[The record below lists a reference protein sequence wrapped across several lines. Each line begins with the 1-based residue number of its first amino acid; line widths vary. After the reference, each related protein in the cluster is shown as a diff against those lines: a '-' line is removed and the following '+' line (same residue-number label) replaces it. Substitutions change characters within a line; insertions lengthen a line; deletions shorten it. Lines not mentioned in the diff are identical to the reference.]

1 MITRKLAQQGMKG
14 RKRDT
19 FLLRTVITLSFVFI
33 TLATI
38 FISSIKH
45 TENYQKEQLYATW
58 QTSILGATQGEI
70 DYVKSHFN
78 DDEYAVSELLGT
90 YDGVGTVGTIDD
102 NLIGMG
108 SFKLLEGDFPKSR
121 NDILIESNQL
131 GALGASVDVGD
142 TITVEVKYQVG
153 SISEDEKQTFKAK
166 IKSNNADTLSSL
178 SPDERE
184 SFVGKMFDSTT
195 SCYYKGRGYV
205 TTQFKQNGTPLS
217 QSERL
222 FEYLYYRS
230 LYFDFEFNGESLGW
244 DSNEAIKEITAYDPT
259 LYTYEGMTV
268 KLFTE
273 YYYAYS
279 QDDYDFAGSGVQLQN
294 DIRDKGVVMNQ
305 YVVARLD
312 FNVCGIIE
320 TYTDRW
326 DTGFST
332 LANSFVCESGAD
344 FIKCAVEATTEGFKF
359 GDANTKFSC
368 PSNVFIKS
376 KSLTPVEAY
385 CVCVDASESS
395 EKSVNETYDEFL
407 ANQTYREVM
416 LYGKPCLISDKNYD
430 ESCMVEPQTVYAPI
444 NGYAIFVWD
453 VPEYTDAAGNHH
465 ASEEV
470 NVLVPKDVFDMFV
483 EEFVLEADERT
494 AEINDVLGGSFVS
507 AASQY
512 RILDTLKKFDV
523 FKKYMPY
530 GDFRKDTEN
539 WVEICDGG
547 TKYVLNRKY
556 FNEKGVIETPAT
568 YNYDSSMNPVL
579 LTDKDGNDIMYLVN
593 DSEYHIYAYFLDAR
607 LSPNNNKDGF
617 DLDAKNR
624 EYYASLR
631 QSPYDNTNTH
641 LRINSLAYPEDVVDT
656 QATLTITVVGIIFIT
671 TACAVFQIFLTQIKR
686 RTRKIALLKAVG
698 ATNGQIG
705 GMLVWEGVYLL
716 AVGLPLGAIIGFIMS
731 YAAIFISNDVQA
743 NKSIIFS
750 VDPASLALGLV
761 FGILALFLGM
771 LIPMIIAIRTPLRGS
786 MSGVGVKKT
795 SVKRRAVSESALTTR
810 QTFASVSKRHAQSN
824 RSKNTVSF
832 ALSTFIISIMLIALF
847 LGFGAFDDYKKTV
860 VNDNRPDFLV
870 SAPYGMAPRFVEEKV
885 PEIGG
890 IAGISDVYAY
900 RVIEKVPMMHEAF
913 SPLAE
918 PDKRSDIIYAFRL
931 ISGID
936 HSSFFTS
943 SQDLDNSSENDDEN
957 GGDDNDTV
965 VLSYGKE
972 TQLLEGTDIVISSY
986 DKQNMLQLTA
996 EQLARFIIP
1005 NSSVSQSMAHI
1016 TNYRAYYGYGDD
1028 YFDPSQFIDPSN
1040 PDAGDSDPQPDDVND
1055 NPDAESED
1063 DETFTPLLTT
1073 IYGIDADYPVME
1085 QLKAAFAQSDFD
1097 EKEFA
1102 EGNQV
1107 ILLVPKFLK
1116 GTSDDYTS
1124 VVEGD
1129 FSKVS
1134 HAKRMSA
1141 ILDAAK
1147 AFKLSY
1153 DKRFATYYDTEDV
1166 IKVGDRLE
1174 FEGSSIS
1181 VGDETTSDKT
1191 IKKTATVGAIINYFP
1206 NDSIWPFSDNCMGY
1220 EVIAGNNLVTK
1231 LRPGSSRRLTAEE
1244 VQGYLMMDDLFYGG
1258 INGHTDFYIY
1268 GSDEMTRADTDLPLL
1283 TYAKSL
1289 GLSLTNYRES
1299 NSALYNE
1306 AVNNAM
1312 IIALLGIAAAMIAL
1326 VILSNTVSSSVEQDS
1341 KRYGI
1346 LQSIGVEAR
1355 SFKLEQYRTGFLNGL
1370 ISILIANALV
1380 ALILFFTTFGATF
1393 GYEMSIGDYFADM
1406 MQNRLAMYPWALHA
1420 ALCIVYL
1427 AIQMVIYRAPL
1438 KTVLKRS
1445 PIENIRA

>member
-279 QDDYDFAGSGVQLQN
+279 QDDYDFVGSGVQLQN

-344 FIKCAVEATTEGFKF
+344 FIKCAVEAATEGFKF
-359 GDANTKFSC
+359 GDANTKFNC

-568 YNYDSSMNPVL
+568 YNYDSSMNPV
-579 LTDKDGNDIMYLVN
+579 TIIDKDGKETMYLVN
-593 DSEYHIYAYFLDAR
+593 DSEFDIYYFYLNAKLQGDDEAA
-607 LSPNNNKDGF
+607 
-617 DLDAKNR
+617 DLDASDR

-641 LRINSLAYPEDVVDT
+641 LRINSLAYPEDVADT
-656 QATLTITVVGIIFIT
+656 QTTLTVTVVGIIFVT

-716 AVGLPLGAIIGFIMS
+716 AVGLPLGAVIGFIVS

-847 LGFGAFDDYKKTV
+847 LGFCAFDDYKKIV
-860 VNDNRPDFLV
+860 LNDNRPDFLI
-870 SAPYGMAPRFVEEKV
+870 SAPYGMAPRFVEDKV
-885 PEIGG
+885 PEIGEV
-890 IAGISDVYAY
+890 AGISDVYAY

-913 SPLAE
+913 SPLTE
-918 PDKRSDIIYAFRL
+918 HDKRSNIIYAFRQTA
-931 ISGID
+931 GID
-936 HSSFFTS
+936 RLDFFTQT
-943 SQDLDNSSENDDEN
+943 QDLDSGSEDSSEDE
-957 GGDDNDTV
+957 DDNNN
-965 VLSYGKE
+965 
-972 TQLLEGTDIVISSY
+972 TQLVEGTDIVISSY

-1055 NPDAESED
+1055 NPDAASED

-1231 LRPGSSRRLTAEE
+1231 LRPGSSRRLNAEE

-1406 MQNRLAMYPWALHA
+1406 IQNRLAMYPWALHA

>member
-1 MITRKLAQQGMKG
+1 MVVITRKLAQQGMKG

-108 SFKLLEGDFPKSR
+108 SFKLLEGSFPTSR

-131 GALGASVDVGD
+131 GALGASVGVGD

-153 SISEDEKQTFKAK
+153 SISEDEKQEFRSK
-166 IKSNNADTLSSL
+166 IRSNNADTLSSL

-184 SFVGKMFDSTT
+184 SFLGRMFDSTT

-205 TTQFKQNGTPLS
+205 TTRYKQNGVPLS

-230 LYFDFEFNGESLGW
+230 LYFTDEFMGTDIYSVDETV
-244 DSNEAIKEITAYDPT
+244 KEVTAYDPT
-259 LYTYEGMTV
+259 LYTYESMTV

-279 QDDYDFAGSGVQLQN
+279 QDDYNFEGSGAQLQK
-294 DIRDKGVVMNQ
+294 DIRDKGLVMSQ

-344 FIKCAVEATTEGFKF
+344 FIKCAVEAATEGFKF
-359 GDANTKFSC
+359 GDASTKFNC

-568 YNYDSSMNPVL
+568 YNYDSSMNPV
-579 LTDKDGNDIMYLVN
+579 TIIDKYGKETMYLVN
-593 DSEYHIYAYFLDAR
+593 DSEFDIYYFYLNAKLQGDDEAA
-607 LSPNNNKDGF
+607 
-617 DLDAKNR
+617 DLDASDR

-641 LRINSLAYPEDVVDT
+641 LRINSLAYPEDVADT

-716 AVGLPLGAIIGFIMS
+716 AVGLPLGAIIGFITS

-750 VDPASLALGLV
+750 VDPAPLALGLV

-847 LGFGAFDDYKKTV
+847 LGFCSFDDYKKIV
-860 VNDNRPDFLV
+860 LNDNRPDFLI

-885 PEIGG
+885 PEIGEVT
-890 IAGISDVYAY
+890 GISDVYAY

-913 SPLAE
+913 SPLTE
-918 PDKRSDIIYAFRL
+918 YDKRSNIIYAFRQTA
-931 ISGID
+931 GID
-936 HSSFFTS
+936 RLDFFTQT
-943 SQDLDNSSENDDEN
+943 QDLDSGSEDSSEDE
-957 GGDDNDTV
+957 DDNNN
-965 VLSYGKE
+965 
-972 TQLLEGTDIVISSY
+972 TQLVEGSDIVINSFY
-986 DKQNMLQLTA
+986 RQGMLRFTD
-996 EQLARFIIP
+996 EQLARFVIP
-1005 NSSVSQSMAHI
+1005 NSSVSQSMYFI
-1016 TNYRAYYGYGDD
+1016 SDYRAHYGYGDSSMD
-1028 YFDPSQFIDPSN
+1028 SSQFIDPSN
-1040 PDAGDSDPQPDDVND
+1040 PDAADSDPQPDDVND
-1055 NPDAESED
+1055 NPDAASED

-1231 LRPGSSRRLTAEE
+1231 LRPGSSRRLNAEE

>member
-1 MITRKLAQQGMKG
+1 MVVITRKLAQQGMKG

-184 SFVGKMFDSTT
+184 SFVGRMFDSTH
-195 SCYYKGRGYV
+195 SCTYKGRGYV
-205 TTQFKQNGTPLS
+205 TTRYKQNGAPLS

-230 LYFDFEFNGESLGW
+230 LYFTDEFMGTGIYSVDETV
-244 DSNEAIKEITAYDPT
+244 KEVTAYDPT
-259 LYTYEGMTV
+259 LYTYESMTV

-279 QDDYDFAGSGVQLQN
+279 QDDYNFEGSGAQLQK
-294 DIRDKGVVMNQ
+294 DIRDKGLVMSQ

-344 FIKCAVEATTEGFKF
+344 FIKGAVESTKEGFRF
-359 GDANTKFSC
+359 GDVNTEFNC
-368 PSNVFIKS
+368 PANVFIKS

-395 EKSVNETYDEFL
+395 EKSIIEAYDEFL

-512 RILDTLKKFDV
+512 RILDTLKKFDI

-539 WVEICDGG
+539 WVEVWDSG

-568 YNYDSSMNPVL
+568 YNYDSSMNPV
-579 LTDKDGNDIMYLVN
+579 TIIDKDGKETMYLVN
-593 DSEYHIYAYFLDAR
+593 DSEFDIYYFYLNAKLQGDDEAA
-607 LSPNNNKDGF
+607 
-617 DLDAKNR
+617 DLDASDR

-847 LGFGAFDDYKKTV
+847 LGFCSFDDYKKIV
-860 VNDNRPDFLV
+860 VNDNRPDFLI
-870 SAPYGMAPRFVEEKV
+870 SAPYGMAPRFVEDKV
-885 PEIGG
+885 PEIGEV
-890 IAGISDVYAY
+890 AGISDVYAY
-900 RVIEKVPMMHEAF
+900 RVIERVPMMHEAF
-913 SPLAE
+913 SPLTE
-918 PDKRSDIIYAFRL
+918 PGKRSDIIYAFRQTA
-931 ISGID
+931 GIYRLD
-936 HSSFFTS
+936 FFTFTPT
-943 SQDLDNSSENDDEN
+943 QDIDSGSEDSGEDE
-957 GGDDNDTV
+957 DDNNMTIID
-965 VLSYGKE
+965 
-972 TQLLEGTDIVISSY
+972 TQLVEGSDIVINSHSR
-986 DKQNMLQLTA
+986 QSMLRFTD
-996 EQLARFIIP
+996 EQLARFVIP
-1005 NSSVSQSMAHI
+1005 NSSVSQSMYYI
-1016 TNYRAYYGYGDD
+1016 IDYRAYYGYGDSYMD
-1028 YFDPSQFIDPSN
+1028 SSQFIDPSN
-1040 PDAGDSDPQPDDVND
+1040 PDAAGSDPQPDDVND

-1191 IKKTATVGAIINYFP
+1191 IKKTVTVGAIINYFP

-1231 LRPGSSRRLTAEE
+1231 LRTGSSRRLTAEE

-1355 SFKLEQYRTGFLNGL
+1355 SFKLEQYKAGFLNGL
-1370 ISILIANALV
+1370 IAVLIANALV

-1406 MQNRLAMYPWALHA
+1406 IQNRLAMYPWALHA

-1427 AIQMVIYRAPL
+1427 AIQMVIYRVPL

>member
-1 MITRKLAQQGMKG
+1 M
-14 RKRDT
+14 
-19 FLLRTVITLSFVFI
+19 
-33 TLATI
+33 
-38 FISSIKH
+38 
-45 TENYQKEQLYATW
+45 
-58 QTSILGATQGEI
+58 
-70 DYVKSHFN
+70 
-78 DDEYAVSELLGT
+78 
-90 YDGVGTVGTIDD
+90 
-102 NLIGMG
+102 
-108 SFKLLEGDFPKSR
+108 
-121 NDILIESNQL
+121 
-131 GALGASVDVGD
+131 
-142 TITVEVKYQVG
+142 
-153 SISEDEKQTFKAK
+153 
-166 IKSNNADTLSSL
+166 
-178 SPDERE
+178 
-184 SFVGKMFDSTT
+184 
-195 SCYYKGRGYV
+195 
-205 TTQFKQNGTPLS
+205 
-217 QSERL
+217 
-222 FEYLYYRS
+222 
-230 LYFDFEFNGESLGW
+230 
-244 DSNEAIKEITAYDPT
+244 
-259 LYTYEGMTV
+259 
-268 KLFTE
+268 
-273 YYYAYS
+273 
-279 QDDYDFAGSGVQLQN
+279 
-294 DIRDKGVVMNQ
+294 
-305 YVVARLD
+305 
-312 FNVCGIIE
+312 
-320 TYTDRW
+320 
-326 DTGFST
+326 
-332 LANSFVCESGAD
+332 
-344 FIKCAVEATTEGFKF
+344 
-359 GDANTKFSC
+359 
-368 PSNVFIKS
+368 
-376 KSLTPVEAY
+376 
-385 CVCVDASESS
+385 
-395 EKSVNETYDEFL
+395 
-407 ANQTYREVM
+407 
-416 LYGKPCLISDKNYD
+416 
-430 ESCMVEPQTVYAPI
+430 
-444 NGYAIFVWD
+444 
-453 VPEYTDAAGNHH
+453 
-465 ASEEV
+465 
-470 NVLVPKDVFDMFV
+470 
-483 EEFVLEADERT
+483 
-494 AEINDVLGGSFVS
+494 
-507 AASQY
+507 
-512 RILDTLKKFDV
+512 
-523 FKKYMPY
+523 
-530 GDFRKDTEN
+530 
-539 WVEICDGG
+539 
-547 TKYVLNRKY
+547 
-556 FNEKGVIETPAT
+556 
-568 YNYDSSMNPVL
+568 
-579 LTDKDGNDIMYLVN
+579 
-593 DSEYHIYAYFLDAR
+593 
-607 LSPNNNKDGF
+607 
-617 DLDAKNR
+617 
-624 EYYASLR
+624 
-631 QSPYDNTNTH
+631 
-641 LRINSLAYPEDVVDT
+641 
-656 QATLTITVVGIIFIT
+656 
-671 TACAVFQIFLTQIKR
+671 FQIFLTQIKR

-705 GMLVWEGVYLL
+705 GMLVWEGIYLL
-716 AVGLPLGAIIGFIMS
+716 VIGLPLGAVIGFIVS

-743 NKSIIFS
+743 KQSIIFS

-761 FGILALFLGM
+761 FGILALFIGM

-1040 PDAGDSDPQPDDVND
+1040 PDAADSDPQPDDVND

-1191 IKKTATVGAIINYFP
+1191 INKTATVGAIINYFP

-1355 SFKLEQYRTGFLNGL
+1355 SFKLEQYKAGFLNGL

-1406 MQNRLAMYPWALHA
+1406 IQNRLAMYPWALHA

-1427 AIQMVIYRAPL
+1427 AIQMIIYRAPL
-1438 KTVLKRS
+1438 KTVLRRS

>member
-19 FLLRTVITLSFVFI
+19 LLLRTVITLSFVFI

-108 SFKLLEGDFPKSR
+108 SFKLLEGSFPTSR

-259 LYTYEGMTV
+259 LYTYESMTV

-279 QDDYDFAGSGVQLQN
+279 QDDYNFEGSGAQLQK

-344 FIKCAVEATTEGFKF
+344 FIKCAVEAATEGFKF
-359 GDANTKFSC
+359 GDANTKFNC

-395 EKSVNETYDEFL
+395 EKSVNETYYEFL

-539 WVEICDGG
+539 WVEIWDSG

-556 FNEKGVIETPAT
+556 FNENGVIEAPAT
-568 YNYDSSMNPVL
+568 YNYDSSMNPV
-579 LTDKDGNDIMYLVN
+579 TIIDKDGKETMYLVN
-593 DSEYHIYAYFLDAR
+593 DSEFDIYYFYLNAKLQGDDEAA
-607 LSPNNNKDGF
+607 
-617 DLDAKNR
+617 DLDASDR

-705 GMLVWEGVYLL
+705 GMLVWEGIYLL
-716 AVGLPLGAIIGFIMS
+716 VIGLPLGAVIGFIVS

-847 LGFGAFDDYKKTV
+847 LGFCAFDDYKKIV
-860 VNDNRPDFLV
+860 VNDNRPDFLI

-885 PEIGG
+885 PEIDEVT
-890 IAGISDVYAY
+890 GISDVYAY

-913 SPLAE
+913 SPLTE
-918 PDKRSDIIYAFRL
+918 PGKRSDIIYAFRQTA
-931 ISGID
+931 GINRLD
-936 HSSFFTS
+936 FFTQT
-943 SQDLDNSSENDDEN
+943 QDLDSGSEDSSEDE
-957 GGDDNDTV
+957 DDNNN
-965 VLSYGKE
+965 
-972 TQLLEGTDIVISSY
+972 TQLVEGSDIVINSFY
-986 DKQNMLQLTA
+986 RQGMLRFTD
-996 EQLARFIIP
+996 EQLARFVIP
-1005 NSSVSQSMAHI
+1005 NSSVSQSMYCI
-1016 TNYRAYYGYGDD
+1016 SDYRAHYGYGDS
-1028 YFDPSQFIDPSN
+1028 YMDPSQFIDPSN
-1040 PDAGDSDPQPDDVND
+1040 PDAADSDPQPDDVND

-1191 IKKTATVGAIINYFP
+1191 INKTATVGAIINYFP

-1268 GSDEMTRADTDLPLL
+1268 GSDEMTRAGTDLPLL

>member
-279 QDDYDFAGSGVQLQN
+279 QDDYNFEGSGVQLQN

-344 FIKCAVEATTEGFKF
+344 FIKCAVEAATEGFKF
-359 GDANTKFSC
+359 GDANTKFNC

-395 EKSVNETYDEFL
+395 EKSVNETYYEFL

-568 YNYDSSMNPVL
+568 YNYDSSMNPV
-579 LTDKDGNDIMYLVN
+579 TIIDKDGKETMYLVN
-593 DSEYHIYAYFLDAR
+593 DSEFDIYYFYLNAKLQGDDEAA
-607 LSPNNNKDGF
+607 
-617 DLDAKNR
+617 DLDASDR

-641 LRINSLAYPEDVVDT
+641 LRINSLAYPEDVADT

-716 AVGLPLGAIIGFIMS
+716 AVGLPLGAVIGFIVS

-885 PEIGG
+885 PEIGEVT
-890 IAGISDVYAY
+890 GISDVYAY

-913 SPLAE
+913 SPLTE
-918 PDKRSDIIYAFRL
+918 YDKRSNIIYAFRQTA
-931 ISGID
+931 GID
-936 HSSFFTS
+936 CLDFFTQT
-943 SQDLDNSSENDDEN
+943 QDLDSGSEDSSEDE
-957 GGDDNDTV
+957 DDNNN
-965 VLSYGKE
+965 
-972 TQLLEGTDIVISSY
+972 TQLVEGSDIVINSY

-1040 PDAGDSDPQPDDVND
+1040 PDAADSDPQPDDVND
-1055 NPDAESED
+1055 NPDAASED

-1085 QLKAAFAQSDFD
+1085 QLKAAFAQSDFN

-1102 EGNQV
+1102 EGSQV

>member
-1 MITRKLAQQGMKG
+1 MVVITRKLAQQGMKG

-19 FLLRTVITLSFVFI
+19 LLLRTVITLSFVFI

-279 QDDYDFAGSGVQLQN
+279 QDDYDFVGSGVQLQN

-344 FIKCAVEATTEGFKF
+344 FIKCAVEAATEGFKF
-359 GDANTKFSC
+359 GDASTKFNCS
-368 PSNVFIKS
+368 SNVFIKS

-395 EKSVNETYDEFL
+395 EKSVNETYYEFL

-483 EEFVLEADERT
+483 EEFVLEADERK

-512 RILDTLKKFDV
+512 RILDTLKKFDI

-568 YNYDSSMNPVL
+568 YNYDSSMSPVL
-579 LTDKDGNDIMYLVN
+579 LIDKDGNDIMYLVN
-593 DSEYHIYAYFLDAR
+593 DSEYHIYAYFLAAR
-607 LSPNNNKDGF
+607 LSPNNNKDSF

-716 AVGLPLGAIIGFIMS
+716 AVGLPLGAVIGFIVS

-847 LGFGAFDDYKKTV
+847 LGFCAFDDYKKIV
-860 VNDNRPDFLV
+860 VNDNRPDFLI

-885 PEIGG
+885 PEIGEVT
-890 IAGISDVYAY
+890 GISDVYAY

-913 SPLAE
+913 SPLTE
-918 PDKRSDIIYAFRL
+918 YDKRSNIIYAFRQTA
-931 ISGID
+931 GINRLD
-936 HSSFFTS
+936 FFTFTPT
-943 SQDLDNSSENDDEN
+943 QDIDSGSEDSGEDE
-957 GGDDNDTV
+957 DDNNMTIID
-965 VLSYGKE
+965 
-972 TQLLEGTDIVISSY
+972 TQLVEGSDIVINSHSR
-986 DKQNMLQLTA
+986 QSMLRFTD
-996 EQLARFIIP
+996 EQLARFVIP
-1005 NSSVSQSMAHI
+1005 NSSVSQSMYFI
-1016 TNYRAYYGYGDD
+1016 SDYRAHYGYGDSSMD
-1028 YFDPSQFIDPSN
+1028 SSQFIDPSN
-1040 PDAGDSDPQPDDVND
+1040 PDAADSDPQPDDVND

-1258 INGHTDFYIY
+1258 INGRTDFYIY

-1406 MQNRLAMYPWALHA
+1406 IQNRLAMYPWALHA

-1427 AIQMVIYRAPL
+1427 AIQMVIYRTPL

>member
-1 MITRKLAQQGMKG
+1 MVVITRKLAQQGMKG

-279 QDDYDFAGSGVQLQN
+279 QDDYNFEGSGVQLQK

-344 FIKCAVEATTEGFKF
+344 FIKCAVEAATEGFKF
-359 GDANTKFSC
+359 GDANTKFNC

-539 WVEICDGG
+539 WVEIWDSG

-556 FNEKGVIETPAT
+556 FNENGVIEAPAT
-568 YNYDSSMNPVL
+568 YNYDSSMNPV
-579 LTDKDGNDIMYLVN
+579 TIIDKDGKETMYLVN
-593 DSEYHIYAYFLDAR
+593 DSEFDIYYFYLNAKLQGDDEAA
-607 LSPNNNKDGF
+607 
-617 DLDAKNR
+617 DLDASDR

-716 AVGLPLGAIIGFIMS
+716 AVGLPLGAVIGFIVS

-847 LGFGAFDDYKKTV
+847 LGFCAFDDYKKIV
-860 VNDNRPDFLV
+860 LNDNRPDFLI
-870 SAPYGMAPRFVEEKV
+870 SAPYGMAPRFVEDKV
-885 PEIGG
+885 PEIGEV
-890 IAGISDVYAY
+890 AGISDVYAY

-913 SPLAE
+913 SPLTE
-918 PDKRSDIIYAFRL
+918 HDKRSNIIYAFRQTA
-931 ISGID
+931 GID
-936 HSSFFTS
+936 RLDFFTQT
-943 SQDLDNSSENDDEN
+943 QDLDSGSEDSSEDE
-957 GGDDNDTV
+957 DDNNN
-965 VLSYGKE
+965 
-972 TQLLEGTDIVISSY
+972 TQLVEGTDIVISSY

-1005 NSSVSQSMAHI
+1005 NSSVSQSMYFI
-1016 TNYRAYYGYGDD
+1016 SDYRAHYGYGDSSMD
-1028 YFDPSQFIDPSN
+1028 SSQFIDPSN
-1040 PDAGDSDPQPDDVND
+1040 PDAADSDPQPDDVND

-1073 IYGIDADYPVME
+1073 IYGIDADYPIME
-1085 QLKAAFAQSDFD
+1085 QLKAAFAQSDFN

-1102 EGNQV
+1102 EGSQV

-1124 VVEGD
+1124 AAEGD

>member
-1 MITRKLAQQGMKG
+1 MVVITRKLAQQGMKG

-19 FLLRTVITLSFVFI
+19 LLLRTVITLSFVFI

-279 QDDYDFAGSGVQLQN
+279 QDDYNFEGSGVQLQK

-344 FIKCAVEATTEGFKF
+344 FIKCAVEAATEGFKF
-359 GDANTKFSC
+359 GDANTKFNC

-568 YNYDSSMNPVL
+568 YNYDSSMNPV
-579 LTDKDGNDIMYLVN
+579 TIIDKDGKETMYLVN
-593 DSEYHIYAYFLDAR
+593 DSEFDIYYFYLNAKLQGDDEAA
-607 LSPNNNKDGF
+607 
-617 DLDAKNR
+617 DLDASDR

-641 LRINSLAYPEDVVDT
+641 LRINSLAYPEDVEDT
-656 QATLTITVVGIIFIT
+656 QTTLTVTVVGIIFVT

-716 AVGLPLGAIIGFIMS
+716 AVGLPLGAVIGFIVS

-761 FGILALFLGM
+761 FGILALFIGM

-847 LGFGAFDDYKKTV
+847 LGFCAFDDYKKIV
-860 VNDNRPDFLV
+860 VNDNRPDFLI

-885 PEIGG
+885 PEIGEVT
-890 IAGISDVYAY
+890 GISDVYAY

-913 SPLAE
+913 SPLTE
-918 PDKRSDIIYAFRL
+918 YDKRSNIIYAFRQTA
-931 ISGID
+931 GID
-936 HSSFFTS
+936 CLDFFTQT
-943 SQDLDNSSENDDEN
+943 QDLDSGSEDSSEDE
-957 GGDDNDTV
+957 DDNNN
-965 VLSYGKE
+965 
-972 TQLLEGTDIVISSY
+972 TQLVEGSDIVINSFY
-986 DKQNMLQLTA
+986 RQGMLRFTD
-996 EQLARFIIP
+996 EQLARFVIP
-1005 NSSVSQSMAHI
+1005 NSSVSQSMYFI
-1016 TNYRAYYGYGDD
+1016 SDYRAHYGYGDSSMD
-1028 YFDPSQFIDPSN
+1028 SSQFIDPSN
-1040 PDAGDSDPQPDDVND
+1040 PDAADSDPQPDDVND

-1231 LRPGSSRRLTAEE
+1231 LRPGSSRRLNAEE

-1355 SFKLEQYRTGFLNGL
+1355 SFKLEQYKAGFLNGL
-1370 ISILIANALV
+1370 IAVLIANALV

-1406 MQNRLAMYPWALHA
+1406 IQNRLAMYPWALHA

>member
-1 MITRKLAQQGMKG
+1 M
-14 RKRDT
+14 
-19 FLLRTVITLSFVFI
+19 
-33 TLATI
+33 
-38 FISSIKH
+38 
-45 TENYQKEQLYATW
+45 
-58 QTSILGATQGEI
+58 
-70 DYVKSHFN
+70 
-78 DDEYAVSELLGT
+78 
-90 YDGVGTVGTIDD
+90 
-102 NLIGMG
+102 
-108 SFKLLEGDFPKSR
+108 
-121 NDILIESNQL
+121 
-131 GALGASVDVGD
+131 
-142 TITVEVKYQVG
+142 
-153 SISEDEKQTFKAK
+153 
-166 IKSNNADTLSSL
+166 
-178 SPDERE
+178 
-184 SFVGKMFDSTT
+184 
-195 SCYYKGRGYV
+195 
-205 TTQFKQNGTPLS
+205 
-217 QSERL
+217 
-222 FEYLYYRS
+222 
-230 LYFDFEFNGESLGW
+230 
-244 DSNEAIKEITAYDPT
+244 
-259 LYTYEGMTV
+259 
-268 KLFTE
+268 
-273 YYYAYS
+273 
-279 QDDYDFAGSGVQLQN
+279 
-294 DIRDKGVVMNQ
+294 
-305 YVVARLD
+305 
-312 FNVCGIIE
+312 
-320 TYTDRW
+320 
-326 DTGFST
+326 
-332 LANSFVCESGAD
+332 
-344 FIKCAVEATTEGFKF
+344 
-359 GDANTKFSC
+359 
-368 PSNVFIKS
+368 
-376 KSLTPVEAY
+376 
-385 CVCVDASESS
+385 
-395 EKSVNETYDEFL
+395 
-407 ANQTYREVM
+407 
-416 LYGKPCLISDKNYD
+416 
-430 ESCMVEPQTVYAPI
+430 
-444 NGYAIFVWD
+444 
-453 VPEYTDAAGNHH
+453 
-465 ASEEV
+465 
-470 NVLVPKDVFDMFV
+470 
-483 EEFVLEADERT
+483 
-494 AEINDVLGGSFVS
+494 
-507 AASQY
+507 
-512 RILDTLKKFDV
+512 
-523 FKKYMPY
+523 
-530 GDFRKDTEN
+530 
-539 WVEICDGG
+539 
-547 TKYVLNRKY
+547 
-556 FNEKGVIETPAT
+556 
-568 YNYDSSMNPVL
+568 
-579 LTDKDGNDIMYLVN
+579 
-593 DSEYHIYAYFLDAR
+593 
-607 LSPNNNKDGF
+607 
-617 DLDAKNR
+617 
-624 EYYASLR
+624 
-631 QSPYDNTNTH
+631 
-641 LRINSLAYPEDVVDT
+641 DT

-705 GMLVWEGVYLL
+705 GMLVWEGIYLL
-716 AVGLPLGAIIGFIMS
+716 VIGLPLGAVIGFIVS

-761 FGILALFLGM
+761 FGILALFIGM

-885 PEIGG
+885 PEIDEVT
-890 IAGISDVYAY
+890 GISDVYAY

-913 SPLAE
+913 SPLTE
-918 PDKRSDIIYAFRL
+918 YDKRSNIIYAFRQTA
-931 ISGID
+931 GID
-936 HSSFFTS
+936 CLDFFTQT
-943 SQDLDNSSENDDEN
+943 QDLDSGSEDSSEDE
-957 GGDDNDTV
+957 DDNNN
-965 VLSYGKE
+965 

-996 EQLARFIIP
+996 EQLARFVIP
-1005 NSSVSQSMAHI
+1005 NSSVSQSMYFI
-1016 TNYRAYYGYGDD
+1016 SDYRAHYGYGDSSMD
-1028 YFDPSQFIDPSN
+1028 SSQFIDPSN
-1040 PDAGDSDPQPDDVND
+1040 PDAADSDPQPDDVND

-1231 LRPGSSRRLTAEE
+1231 LRPGSSRRLNAEE

-1258 INGHTDFYIY
+1258 INGRTDFYIY

-1355 SFKLEQYRTGFLNGL
+1355 SFKLEQYKAGFLNGL

-1406 MQNRLAMYPWALHA
+1406 IQNRLAMYPWALHA

-1427 AIQMVIYRAPL
+1427 AIQMIIYRAPL

>member
-1 MITRKLAQQGMKG
+1 MVVITRKLAQQGMKG

-230 LYFDFEFNGESLGW
+230 LYFTDEFMGTDIYSVDETV
-244 DSNEAIKEITAYDPT
+244 KEVTAYDPT
-259 LYTYEGMTV
+259 LYTYESMTV

-279 QDDYDFAGSGVQLQN
+279 QDDYDFVGSGVQLQN

-344 FIKCAVEATTEGFKF
+344 FIKCAVEAATEGFKF
-359 GDANTKFSC
+359 GDANTKFNC

-395 EKSVNETYDEFL
+395 EKSVNETYYEFL

-512 RILDTLKKFDV
+512 RILDTLKKFDI

-539 WVEICDGG
+539 WVEVWDSG

-568 YNYDSSMNPVL
+568 YNYDSSMNPV
-579 LTDKDGNDIMYLVN
+579 TIIDKDGKETMYLVN
-593 DSEYHIYAYFLDAR
+593 DSEFDIYYFYLNAKLQGDDEAA
-607 LSPNNNKDGF
+607 
-617 DLDAKNR
+617 DLDASDR

-641 LRINSLAYPEDVVDT
+641 LRINSLAYPEDVADT

-705 GMLVWEGVYLL
+705 GMLVWEGIYLL
-716 AVGLPLGAIIGFIMS
+716 VIGLPLGAVIGFIVS

-743 NKSIIFS
+743 KQSIIFS

-761 FGILALFLGM
+761 FGILALFIGM

-847 LGFGAFDDYKKTV
+847 LGFCAFDDYKKIV
-860 VNDNRPDFLV
+860 LNDNRPDFLI
-870 SAPYGMAPRFVEEKV
+870 SAPYGMAPRFVEDKV
-885 PEIGG
+885 PEIGEV
-890 IAGISDVYAY
+890 AGISDVYAY

-913 SPLAE
+913 SPLTE
-918 PDKRSDIIYAFRL
+918 HDKRSNIIYAFRQTA
-931 ISGID
+931 GID
-936 HSSFFTS
+936 RLDFFTQT
-943 SQDLDNSSENDDEN
+943 QDLDSGSEDSSEDE
-957 GGDDNDTV
+957 DDNNN
-965 VLSYGKE
+965 

-1055 NPDAESED
+1055 NPDAASED

-1258 INGHTDFYIY
+1258 INGRTDFYIY

-1406 MQNRLAMYPWALHA
+1406 IQNRLAMYPWALHA

-1427 AIQMVIYRAPL
+1427 AIQMVIYRVPL

>member
-1 MITRKLAQQGMKG
+1 
-14 RKRDT
+14 
-19 FLLRTVITLSFVFI
+19 
-33 TLATI
+33 
-38 FISSIKH
+38 
-45 TENYQKEQLYATW
+45 
-58 QTSILGATQGEI
+58 
-70 DYVKSHFN
+70 
-78 DDEYAVSELLGT
+78 
-90 YDGVGTVGTIDD
+90 
-102 NLIGMG
+102 
-108 SFKLLEGDFPKSR
+108 
-121 NDILIESNQL
+121 
-131 GALGASVDVGD
+131 
-142 TITVEVKYQVG
+142 
-153 SISEDEKQTFKAK
+153 
-166 IKSNNADTLSSL
+166 
-178 SPDERE
+178 
-184 SFVGKMFDSTT
+184 
-195 SCYYKGRGYV
+195 
-205 TTQFKQNGTPLS
+205 
-217 QSERL
+217 
-222 FEYLYYRS
+222 
-230 LYFDFEFNGESLGW
+230 
-244 DSNEAIKEITAYDPT
+244 
-259 LYTYEGMTV
+259 
-268 KLFTE
+268 
-273 YYYAYS
+273 
-279 QDDYDFAGSGVQLQN
+279 
-294 DIRDKGVVMNQ
+294 
-305 YVVARLD
+305 
-312 FNVCGIIE
+312 
-320 TYTDRW
+320 
-326 DTGFST
+326 
-332 LANSFVCESGAD
+332 
-344 FIKCAVEATTEGFKF
+344 
-359 GDANTKFSC
+359 
-368 PSNVFIKS
+368 
-376 KSLTPVEAY
+376 
-385 CVCVDASESS
+385 
-395 EKSVNETYDEFL
+395 
-407 ANQTYREVM
+407 
-416 LYGKPCLISDKNYD
+416 
-430 ESCMVEPQTVYAPI
+430 
-444 NGYAIFVWD
+444 
-453 VPEYTDAAGNHH
+453 
-465 ASEEV
+465 
-470 NVLVPKDVFDMFV
+470 
-483 EEFVLEADERT
+483 
-494 AEINDVLGGSFVS
+494 
-507 AASQY
+507 
-512 RILDTLKKFDV
+512 
-523 FKKYMPY
+523 
-530 GDFRKDTEN
+530 
-539 WVEICDGG
+539 
-547 TKYVLNRKY
+547 
-556 FNEKGVIETPAT
+556 
-568 YNYDSSMNPVL
+568 MNPV
-579 LTDKDGNDIMYLVN
+579 TIIDKDGKETMYLVN
-593 DSEYHIYAYFLDAR
+593 DSEFDIYYFYLNAKLQGDDEAA
-607 LSPNNNKDGF
+607 
-617 DLDAKNR
+617 DLDASDR

-641 LRINSLAYPEDVVDT
+641 LRINSLAYPEDVADT
-656 QATLTITVVGIIFIT
+656 QTTLTVTVVGIIFVT

-716 AVGLPLGAIIGFIMS
+716 AVGLPLGAVIGFIVS

-761 FGILALFLGM
+761 FGILALFIGM

-885 PEIGG
+885 PEIDEVT
-890 IAGISDVYAY
+890 GISDVYAY

-913 SPLAE
+913 SPLTE
-918 PDKRSDIIYAFRL
+918 YDKRSNIIYAFRQTA
-931 ISGID
+931 GID
-936 HSSFFTS
+936 CLDFFTQT
-943 SQDLDNSSENDDEN
+943 QDLDSGSEDSSEDE
-957 GGDDNDTV
+957 DDNNN
-965 VLSYGKE
+965 
-972 TQLLEGTDIVISSY
+972 TQLVEGSDIVINSFY
-986 DKQNMLQLTA
+986 RQGMLRFTD
-996 EQLARFIIP
+996 EQLARFVIP
-1005 NSSVSQSMAHI
+1005 NSSVSQSMYFI
-1016 TNYRAYYGYGDD
+1016 SDYRAHYGYGDSSMD
-1028 YFDPSQFIDPSN
+1028 SSQFIDPSN
-1040 PDAGDSDPQPDDVND
+1040 PDAADSDPQPDDVND

-1231 LRPGSSRRLTAEE
+1231 LRPGSSRRLNAEE

-1355 SFKLEQYRTGFLNGL
+1355 SFKLEQYKAGFLNGL

-1406 MQNRLAMYPWALHA
+1406 IQNRLAMYPWALHA

-1427 AIQMVIYRAPL
+1427 AIQMIIYRAPL

>member
-279 QDDYDFAGSGVQLQN
+279 QDDYDFVGSGVQLQK

-344 FIKCAVEATTEGFKF
+344 FIKCAVEAATEGFKF
-359 GDANTKFSC
+359 GDANTKFNC

-568 YNYDSSMNPVL
+568 YNYDSSMNPV
-579 LTDKDGNDIMYLVN
+579 TIIDKDGKETMYLVN
-593 DSEYHIYAYFLDAR
+593 DSEFDIYYFYLNAKLQGDDEAA
-607 LSPNNNKDGF
+607 
-617 DLDAKNR
+617 DLDASDR

-641 LRINSLAYPEDVVDT
+641 LRINSLAYPEDVADT

-705 GMLVWEGVYLL
+705 GMLVWEGIYLL
-716 AVGLPLGAIIGFIMS
+716 VIGLPLGAVIGFIVS

-743 NKSIIFS
+743 KQSIIFS

-761 FGILALFLGM
+761 FGILALFIGM

-885 PEIGG
+885 PEIGEV
-890 IAGISDVYAY
+890 AGISDVYAY

-913 SPLAE
+913 SPLTE
-918 PDKRSDIIYAFRL
+918 YDKRSNIIYAFRQTA
-931 ISGID
+931 GID
-936 HSSFFTS
+936 CLDFFTQT
-943 SQDLDNSSENDDEN
+943 QDLDSGSEDSSEDE
-957 GGDDNDTV
+957 DDNNN
-965 VLSYGKE
+965 

-996 EQLARFIIP
+996 EQLARFVIP
-1005 NSSVSQSMAHI
+1005 NSSVSQSMYYI
-1016 TNYRAYYGYGDD
+1016 NDYRAHYGYGDS
-1028 YFDPSQFIDPSN
+1028 YMDPSQFIDPSN
-1040 PDAGDSDPQPDDVND
+1040 PDAADSDPQPDDVND

-1231 LRPGSSRRLTAEE
+1231 LRPGSSRRLNAEE

-1355 SFKLEQYRTGFLNGL
+1355 SFKLEQYKAGFLNGL

-1406 MQNRLAMYPWALHA
+1406 IQNRLAMYPWALHA

-1427 AIQMVIYRAPL
+1427 AIQMIIYRAPL
-1438 KTVLKRS
+1438 KTVLRRS

>member
-279 QDDYDFAGSGVQLQN
+279 QDDYDFVGSGVQLQN

-344 FIKCAVEATTEGFKF
+344 FIKCAVEAATEGFKF
-359 GDANTKFSC
+359 GDASTKFNC

-494 AEINDVLGGSFVS
+494 AEINDVLGGAFVS

-512 RILDTLKKFDV
+512 RILDTLKKFDI

-568 YNYDSSMNPVL
+568 YNYDYSMIPV
-579 LTDKDGNDIMYLVN
+579 TIIDKDGKETMYLVN
-593 DSEYHIYAYFLDAR
+593 DSEFDIYYFYLNAKLQGDDEAA
-607 LSPNNNKDGF
+607 
-617 DLDAKNR
+617 DLDASDR

-641 LRINSLAYPEDVVDT
+641 LRINSLAYPEDVADT

-705 GMLVWEGVYLL
+705 GMLVWEGIYLL
-716 AVGLPLGAIIGFIMS
+716 VIGLPLGAVIGFIVS

-743 NKSIIFS
+743 KQSIIFS

-761 FGILALFLGM
+761 FGILALFIGM

-885 PEIGG
+885 LEIGG

-913 SPLAE
+913 SPLTE
-918 PDKRSDIIYAFRL
+918 YDKRSNIIYAFRQTA
-931 ISGID
+931 GID
-936 HSSFFTS
+936 RLDFFTQT
-943 SQDLDNSSENDDEN
+943 QDLDSGSEDSSEDE
-957 GGDDNDTV
+957 DDNNN
-965 VLSYGKE
+965 
-972 TQLLEGTDIVISSY
+972 TQLVEGSDIVINSFY
-986 DKQNMLQLTA
+986 RQNMLQLTA
-996 EQLARFIIP
+996 EQLARFVIP
-1005 NSSVSQSMAHI
+1005 NSSVSQSMYFI
-1016 TNYRAYYGYGDD
+1016 SDYRAHYGYGDSSMD
-1028 YFDPSQFIDPSN
+1028 SSQFIDPSN
-1040 PDAGDSDPQPDDVND
+1040 PDAADSDPQPDDVND

-1427 AIQMVIYRAPL
+1427 AIQMVIYRVPL

>member
-1 MITRKLAQQGMKG
+1 MVVITRKLAQQGMKG

-153 SISEDEKQTFKAK
+153 SISEDEKQEFRSK
-166 IKSNNADTLSSL
+166 IRSNNADTLSSL

-279 QDDYDFAGSGVQLQN
+279 QDDYNFEGSGVQLQK

-344 FIKCAVEATTEGFKF
+344 FIKCAVEAATEGFKF
-359 GDANTKFSC
+359 GDANTKFNC

-539 WVEICDGG
+539 WVEVWDSG

-568 YNYDSSMNPVL
+568 YNYDSSMIPV
-579 LTDKDGNDIMYLVN
+579 TIIDKDGKETMYLVN
-593 DSEYHIYAYFLDAR
+593 DSEFDIYYFYLNAKLQGDDEAA
-607 LSPNNNKDGF
+607 
-617 DLDAKNR
+617 DLDASDR

-761 FGILALFLGM
+761 FGILALFIGM

-847 LGFGAFDDYKKTV
+847 LGFCSFDDYKKIV
-860 VNDNRPDFLV
+860 VNDNRPDFLI

-885 PEIGG
+885 PEIDEVT
-890 IAGISDVYAY
+890 GISDVYAY

-913 SPLAE
+913 SPLTE
-918 PDKRSDIIYAFRL
+918 YDKRSNIIYAFRQTA
-931 ISGID
+931 GID
-936 HSSFFTS
+936 CLDFFTQT
-943 SQDLDNSSENDDEN
+943 QDLDSGSEDSSEDE
-957 GGDDNDTV
+957 DDNNN
-965 VLSYGKE
+965 
-972 TQLLEGTDIVISSY
+972 TQLVEGSDIVINSFY
-986 DKQNMLQLTA
+986 RQGMLRFTD
-996 EQLARFIIP
+996 EQLARFVIP
-1005 NSSVSQSMAHI
+1005 NSSVSQSMYFI
-1016 TNYRAYYGYGDD
+1016 SDYRAHYGYGDSSMD
-1028 YFDPSQFIDPSN
+1028 SSQFIDPSN
-1040 PDAGDSDPQPDDVND
+1040 PDAADSDPQPDDVND

-1355 SFKLEQYRTGFLNGL
+1355 SFKLEQYKAGFLNGL
-1370 ISILIANALV
+1370 IAVLIANALV

-1406 MQNRLAMYPWALHA
+1406 IQNRLAMYPWALHA

-1427 AIQMVIYRAPL
+1427 AIQMIIYRAPL
-1438 KTVLKRS
+1438 KTVLRRS

>member
-1 MITRKLAQQGMKG
+1 M
-14 RKRDT
+14 
-19 FLLRTVITLSFVFI
+19 
-33 TLATI
+33 
-38 FISSIKH
+38 
-45 TENYQKEQLYATW
+45 
-58 QTSILGATQGEI
+58 
-70 DYVKSHFN
+70 
-78 DDEYAVSELLGT
+78 
-90 YDGVGTVGTIDD
+90 
-102 NLIGMG
+102 
-108 SFKLLEGDFPKSR
+108 
-121 NDILIESNQL
+121 
-131 GALGASVDVGD
+131 
-142 TITVEVKYQVG
+142 
-153 SISEDEKQTFKAK
+153 
-166 IKSNNADTLSSL
+166 
-178 SPDERE
+178 
-184 SFVGKMFDSTT
+184 
-195 SCYYKGRGYV
+195 
-205 TTQFKQNGTPLS
+205 
-217 QSERL
+217 
-222 FEYLYYRS
+222 
-230 LYFDFEFNGESLGW
+230 
-244 DSNEAIKEITAYDPT
+244 
-259 LYTYEGMTV
+259 
-268 KLFTE
+268 
-273 YYYAYS
+273 
-279 QDDYDFAGSGVQLQN
+279 
-294 DIRDKGVVMNQ
+294 
-305 YVVARLD
+305 
-312 FNVCGIIE
+312 
-320 TYTDRW
+320 
-326 DTGFST
+326 
-332 LANSFVCESGAD
+332 
-344 FIKCAVEATTEGFKF
+344 
-359 GDANTKFSC
+359 
-368 PSNVFIKS
+368 
-376 KSLTPVEAY
+376 
-385 CVCVDASESS
+385 
-395 EKSVNETYDEFL
+395 
-407 ANQTYREVM
+407 
-416 LYGKPCLISDKNYD
+416 
-430 ESCMVEPQTVYAPI
+430 
-444 NGYAIFVWD
+444 
-453 VPEYTDAAGNHH
+453 
-465 ASEEV
+465 
-470 NVLVPKDVFDMFV
+470 
-483 EEFVLEADERT
+483 
-494 AEINDVLGGSFVS
+494 
-507 AASQY
+507 
-512 RILDTLKKFDV
+512 
-523 FKKYMPY
+523 
-530 GDFRKDTEN
+530 
-539 WVEICDGG
+539 
-547 TKYVLNRKY
+547 
-556 FNEKGVIETPAT
+556 
-568 YNYDSSMNPVL
+568 
-579 LTDKDGNDIMYLVN
+579 
-593 DSEYHIYAYFLDAR
+593 
-607 LSPNNNKDGF
+607 
-617 DLDAKNR
+617 
-624 EYYASLR
+624 
-631 QSPYDNTNTH
+631 
-641 LRINSLAYPEDVVDT
+641 DT

-716 AVGLPLGAIIGFIMS
+716 AVGLPLGAVIGFIVS

-847 LGFGAFDDYKKTV
+847 LGFCSFDDYKKIV
-860 VNDNRPDFLV
+860 VNDNRPDFLI
-870 SAPYGMAPRFVEEKV
+870 SAPYGMAPRFVEDKV
-885 PEIGG
+885 PEIGEVT
-890 IAGISDVYAY
+890 GISDVYAY

-913 SPLAE
+913 SPLTE
-918 PDKRSDIIYAFRL
+918 YDKRSNIIYAFRQTA
-931 ISGID
+931 GID
-936 HSSFFTS
+936 RLDFFTQT
-943 SQDLDNSSENDDEN
+943 QDLDSGSEDSSEDE
-957 GGDDNDTV
+957 DDNNN
-965 VLSYGKE
+965 
-972 TQLLEGTDIVISSY
+972 TQLVEGSDIVINSFY
-986 DKQNMLQLTA
+986 RQGMLRFTD
-996 EQLARFIIP
+996 EQLARFVIP
-1005 NSSVSQSMAHI
+1005 NSSVSQSMYFI
-1016 TNYRAYYGYGDD
+1016 SDYRAHYGYGDSSMD
-1028 YFDPSQFIDPSN
+1028 SSQFIDPSN
-1040 PDAGDSDPQPDDVND
+1040 PDAADSDPQPDDVND
-1055 NPDAESED
+1055 NPDAASED

-1406 MQNRLAMYPWALHA
+1406 IQNRLAMYPWALHA

>member
-1 MITRKLAQQGMKG
+1 MVVITRKLAQQGMKG

-153 SISEDEKQTFKAK
+153 SISEDEKQEFRSK
-166 IKSNNADTLSSL
+166 IRSNNADTLSSL

-279 QDDYDFAGSGVQLQN
+279 QDDYNFEGSGVQLQK

-344 FIKCAVEATTEGFKF
+344 FIKCAVEAATEGFKF
-359 GDANTKFSC
+359 GDANTKFNC

-494 AEINDVLGGSFVS
+494 AEINDVLGGSFVF

-568 YNYDSSMNPVL
+568 YNYDSSMNPV
-579 LTDKDGNDIMYLVN
+579 TIIDKDGKETMYLVN
-593 DSEYHIYAYFLDAR
+593 DSEFDIYYFYLNAKLQGDDEAA
-607 LSPNNNKDGF
+607 
-617 DLDAKNR
+617 DLDASDR

-641 LRINSLAYPEDVVDT
+641 LRINSLAYPEDVADT

-716 AVGLPLGAIIGFIMS
+716 AVGLPLGAVIGFIVS

-743 NKSIIFS
+743 SKSIIFS

-761 FGILALFLGM
+761 FGILALFIGM

-847 LGFGAFDDYKKTV
+847 LGFCAFDDYKKIV
-860 VNDNRPDFLV
+860 VNDNRPDFLI

-885 PEIGG
+885 PEIGEVT
-890 IAGISDVYAY
+890 GISDVYAY

-913 SPLAE
+913 SPLTE
-918 PDKRSDIIYAFRL
+918 YDKRSNIIYAFRQTA
-931 ISGID
+931 GID
-936 HSSFFTS
+936 CLDFFTQT
-943 SQDLDNSSENDDEN
+943 QDLDSGSEDSSEDE
-957 GGDDNDTV
+957 DDNNN
-965 VLSYGKE
+965 
-972 TQLLEGTDIVISSY
+972 TQLVEGSDIVINSFY
-986 DKQNMLQLTA
+986 RQGMLRFTD
-996 EQLARFIIP
+996 EQLARFVIP
-1005 NSSVSQSMAHI
+1005 NSSVSQSMYFI
-1016 TNYRAYYGYGDD
+1016 SDYRAHYGYGDSSMD
-1028 YFDPSQFIDPSN
+1028 SSQFIDPSN
-1040 PDAGDSDPQPDDVND
+1040 PDAADSDPQPDDVND

>member
-279 QDDYDFAGSGVQLQN
+279 QDDYDFVGSGVQLQN

-305 YVVARLD
+305 YVVARLN

-344 FIKCAVEATTEGFKF
+344 FIKCAVEAATEGFKF
-359 GDANTKFSC
+359 GDANTKFNC

-568 YNYDSSMNPVL
+568 YNYDSSMNPV
-579 LTDKDGNDIMYLVN
+579 TIIDKDGKETMYLVN
-593 DSEYHIYAYFLDAR
+593 DSEFDIYYFYLNAKLQGDDEAA
-607 LSPNNNKDGF
+607 
-617 DLDAKNR
+617 DLDASDR

-641 LRINSLAYPEDVVDT
+641 LRINSLAYPEDVADT

-716 AVGLPLGAIIGFIMS
+716 AVGLPLGAVIGFIVS

-847 LGFGAFDDYKKTV
+847 LGFCAFDDYKKIV
-860 VNDNRPDFLV
+860 LNDNRPDFLI
-870 SAPYGMAPRFVEEKV
+870 SAPYGMAPRFVEDKV
-885 PEIGG
+885 PEIGEV
-890 IAGISDVYAY
+890 AGISDVYAY

-913 SPLAE
+913 SPLTE
-918 PDKRSDIIYAFRL
+918 HDKRSNIIYAFRQTA
-931 ISGID
+931 GID
-936 HSSFFTS
+936 RLDFFTQT
-943 SQDLDNSSENDDEN
+943 QDLDSGSEDSSEDE
-957 GGDDNDTV
+957 DDNNN
-965 VLSYGKE
+965 
-972 TQLLEGTDIVISSY
+972 TQLVEGTDIVISSY

-1055 NPDAESED
+1055 NPDAASED

-1231 LRPGSSRRLTAEE
+1231 LRPGSSRRLNAEE

-1406 MQNRLAMYPWALHA
+1406 IQNRLAMYPWALHA

-1427 AIQMVIYRAPL
+1427 AIQMVIYRVPL

>member
-1 MITRKLAQQGMKG
+1 MVVITRKLAQQGMKG

-279 QDDYDFAGSGVQLQN
+279 QDDYDFVGSGVQLQN

-344 FIKCAVEATTEGFKF
+344 FIKCAVEAATEGFKF
-359 GDANTKFSC
+359 GDANTKFNC

-568 YNYDSSMNPVL
+568 YNYDSSMNPV
-579 LTDKDGNDIMYLVN
+579 TIIDKDGKETMYLVN
-593 DSEYHIYAYFLDAR
+593 DSEFDIYYFYLNAKLQGDDEAA
-607 LSPNNNKDGF
+607 
-617 DLDAKNR
+617 DLDASDR

-641 LRINSLAYPEDVVDT
+641 LRINSLAYPEDVADT

-716 AVGLPLGAIIGFIMS
+716 AVGLPLGAVIGFIVS

-847 LGFGAFDDYKKTV
+847 LGFCAFDDYKKIV
-860 VNDNRPDFLV
+860 LNDNRPDFLI
-870 SAPYGMAPRFVEEKV
+870 SAPYGMAPRFVEDKV
-885 PEIGG
+885 PEIGEV
-890 IAGISDVYAY
+890 AGISDVYAY

-913 SPLAE
+913 SPLTE
-918 PDKRSDIIYAFRL
+918 HDKRSNIIYAFRQTA
-931 ISGID
+931 GID
-936 HSSFFTS
+936 RLDFFTQT
-943 SQDLDNSSENDDEN
+943 QDLDSGSEDSSEDE
-957 GGDDNDTV
+957 DDNNN
-965 VLSYGKE
+965 
-972 TQLLEGTDIVISSY
+972 TQLVEGTDIVISSY

-1055 NPDAESED
+1055 NPDAASED

-1191 IKKTATVGAIINYFP
+1191 INKTATVGAIINYFP

>member
-1 MITRKLAQQGMKG
+1 M
-14 RKRDT
+14 
-19 FLLRTVITLSFVFI
+19 
-33 TLATI
+33 
-38 FISSIKH
+38 
-45 TENYQKEQLYATW
+45 
-58 QTSILGATQGEI
+58 
-70 DYVKSHFN
+70 
-78 DDEYAVSELLGT
+78 
-90 YDGVGTVGTIDD
+90 
-102 NLIGMG
+102 
-108 SFKLLEGDFPKSR
+108 
-121 NDILIESNQL
+121 
-131 GALGASVDVGD
+131 
-142 TITVEVKYQVG
+142 
-153 SISEDEKQTFKAK
+153 
-166 IKSNNADTLSSL
+166 
-178 SPDERE
+178 
-184 SFVGKMFDSTT
+184 
-195 SCYYKGRGYV
+195 
-205 TTQFKQNGTPLS
+205 
-217 QSERL
+217 
-222 FEYLYYRS
+222 
-230 LYFDFEFNGESLGW
+230 
-244 DSNEAIKEITAYDPT
+244 
-259 LYTYEGMTV
+259 
-268 KLFTE
+268 
-273 YYYAYS
+273 
-279 QDDYDFAGSGVQLQN
+279 
-294 DIRDKGVVMNQ
+294 
-305 YVVARLD
+305 
-312 FNVCGIIE
+312 
-320 TYTDRW
+320 
-326 DTGFST
+326 
-332 LANSFVCESGAD
+332 
-344 FIKCAVEATTEGFKF
+344 
-359 GDANTKFSC
+359 
-368 PSNVFIKS
+368 
-376 KSLTPVEAY
+376 
-385 CVCVDASESS
+385 
-395 EKSVNETYDEFL
+395 
-407 ANQTYREVM
+407 
-416 LYGKPCLISDKNYD
+416 
-430 ESCMVEPQTVYAPI
+430 
-444 NGYAIFVWD
+444 
-453 VPEYTDAAGNHH
+453 
-465 ASEEV
+465 
-470 NVLVPKDVFDMFV
+470 
-483 EEFVLEADERT
+483 
-494 AEINDVLGGSFVS
+494 
-507 AASQY
+507 
-512 RILDTLKKFDV
+512 
-523 FKKYMPY
+523 
-530 GDFRKDTEN
+530 
-539 WVEICDGG
+539 
-547 TKYVLNRKY
+547 
-556 FNEKGVIETPAT
+556 
-568 YNYDSSMNPVL
+568 
-579 LTDKDGNDIMYLVN
+579 
-593 DSEYHIYAYFLDAR
+593 
-607 LSPNNNKDGF
+607 
-617 DLDAKNR
+617 
-624 EYYASLR
+624 
-631 QSPYDNTNTH
+631 
-641 LRINSLAYPEDVVDT
+641 
-656 QATLTITVVGIIFIT
+656 
-671 TACAVFQIFLTQIKR
+671 FQIFLTQIKR

-716 AVGLPLGAIIGFIMS
+716 AVGLPLGAVIGFIVS

-847 LGFGAFDDYKKTV
+847 LGFCSFDDYKKIV
-860 VNDNRPDFLV
+860 VNDNRPDFLI
-870 SAPYGMAPRFVEEKV
+870 SAPYGMAPRFVEDKV
-885 PEIGG
+885 PEIGEV
-890 IAGISDVYAY
+890 AGISDVYAY

-913 SPLAE
+913 SPLTE
-918 PDKRSDIIYAFRL
+918 YDKRSNIIYAFRQTA
-931 ISGID
+931 GID
-936 HSSFFTS
+936 RLDFFTQT
-943 SQDLDNSSENDDEN
+943 QDLDSGSEDSSEDE
-957 GGDDNDTV
+957 DDNNN
-965 VLSYGKE
+965 
-972 TQLLEGTDIVISSY
+972 TQLVEGSDIVINSFY
-986 DKQNMLQLTA
+986 RQGMLRFTD
-996 EQLARFIIP
+996 EQLARFVIP
-1005 NSSVSQSMAHI
+1005 NSSVSQSMYFI
-1016 TNYRAYYGYGDD
+1016 SDYRAHYGYGDSSMD
-1028 YFDPSQFIDPSN
+1028 SSQFIDPSN
-1040 PDAGDSDPQPDDVND
+1040 PDAADSDPQPDDVND
-1055 NPDAESED
+1055 NPDAASED

-1406 MQNRLAMYPWALHA
+1406 IQNRLAMYPWALHA

>member
-1 MITRKLAQQGMKG
+1 MVVITRKLAQQGMKG

-19 FLLRTVITLSFVFI
+19 LLLRTVITLSFVFI

-279 QDDYDFAGSGVQLQN
+279 QDDYNFEGSGVQLQK

-344 FIKCAVEATTEGFKF
+344 FIKCAVEAATEGFKF
-359 GDANTKFSC
+359 GDANTKFNC

-539 WVEICDGG
+539 WVEIWDSG

-556 FNEKGVIETPAT
+556 FNENGVIEAPAT
-568 YNYDSSMNPVL
+568 YNYDSSMNPV
-579 LTDKDGNDIMYLVN
+579 TIIDKDGKETMYLVN
-593 DSEYHIYAYFLDAR
+593 DSEFDIYYFYLNAKLQGDDEAA
-607 LSPNNNKDGF
+607 
-617 DLDAKNR
+617 DLDASDR

-716 AVGLPLGAIIGFIMS
+716 AVGLPLGAVIGFIVS

-847 LGFGAFDDYKKTV
+847 LGFCAFDDYKKIV
-860 VNDNRPDFLV
+860 LNDNRPDFLI
-870 SAPYGMAPRFVEEKV
+870 SAPYGMAPRFVEDKV
-885 PEIGG
+885 PEIGEV
-890 IAGISDVYAY
+890 AGISDVYAY

-913 SPLAE
+913 SPLTE
-918 PDKRSDIIYAFRL
+918 HDKRSNIIYAFRQTA
-931 ISGID
+931 GID
-936 HSSFFTS
+936 RLDFFTQT
-943 SQDLDNSSENDDEN
+943 QDLDSGSEDSSEDE
-957 GGDDNDTV
+957 DDNNN
-965 VLSYGKE
+965 
-972 TQLLEGTDIVISSY
+972 TQLVEGTDIVISSY

-1055 NPDAESED
+1055 NPDAASED

-1231 LRPGSSRRLTAEE
+1231 LRPGSSRRLNAEE

-1406 MQNRLAMYPWALHA
+1406 IQNRLAMYPWALHA

>member
-1 MITRKLAQQGMKG
+1 MVVITRKLAQQGMKG

-19 FLLRTVITLSFVFI
+19 LLLRTVITLSFVFI

-131 GALGASVDVGD
+131 GALGASVGVGD

-195 SCYYKGRGYV
+195 SYYYKGRGYV

-279 QDDYDFAGSGVQLQN
+279 QDDYNFEGSGVQLQK

-344 FIKCAVEATTEGFKF
+344 FIKCAVEAATEGFKF
-359 GDANTKFSC
+359 GDANTKFNC

-465 ASEEV
+465 ASEEI

-568 YNYDSSMNPVL
+568 YNYDSSMNPV
-579 LTDKDGNDIMYLVN
+579 TIIDKDGKETMYLVN
-593 DSEYHIYAYFLDAR
+593 DSEFDIYYFYLNAKLQGDDEAA
-607 LSPNNNKDGF
+607 
-617 DLDAKNR
+617 DLDASDR

-641 LRINSLAYPEDVVDT
+641 LRINSLAYPEDVADT

-716 AVGLPLGAIIGFIMS
+716 AVGLPLGAVIGFIVS

-847 LGFGAFDDYKKTV
+847 LGFCAFDDYKKIV
-860 VNDNRPDFLV
+860 VNDNRPDFLI

-885 PEIGG
+885 PEIG
-890 IAGISDVYAY
+890 AVTGISDVYAY

-913 SPLAE
+913 SPLTE
-918 PDKRSDIIYAFRL
+918 YDKRSNIIYAFRQTA
-931 ISGID
+931 GID
-936 HSSFFTS
+936 RLDFFTQT
-943 SQDLDNSSENDDEN
+943 QDLDSGSEDSSEDE
-957 GGDDNDTV
+957 DDNNN
-965 VLSYGKE
+965 
-972 TQLLEGTDIVISSY
+972 TQLVEGSDIVINSFY
-986 DKQNMLQLTA
+986 RQGMLRFTD
-996 EQLARFIIP
+996 EQLARFVIP
-1005 NSSVSQSMAHI
+1005 NSSVSQSMYFI
-1016 TNYRAYYGYGDD
+1016 SDYRAHYGYGDSYMD
-1028 YFDPSQFIDPSN
+1028 SSQFIDPSN
-1040 PDAGDSDPQPDDVND
+1040 PDAADSDPQPDDVND
-1055 NPDAESED
+1055 NPDAASED

-1406 MQNRLAMYPWALHA
+1406 IQNRLAMYPWALHA

>member
-279 QDDYDFAGSGVQLQN
+279 QDDYDFVGSGVQLQN

-305 YVVARLD
+305 YVVARLN

-344 FIKCAVEATTEGFKF
+344 FIKCAVEAATEGFKF
-359 GDANTKFSC
+359 GDANTKFNC

-568 YNYDSSMNPVL
+568 YNYDSSMNPV
-579 LTDKDGNDIMYLVN
+579 TIIDKDGKETMYLVN
-593 DSEYHIYAYFLDAR
+593 DSEFDIYYFYLNAKLQGDDEAA
-607 LSPNNNKDGF
+607 
-617 DLDAKNR
+617 DLDASDR

-641 LRINSLAYPEDVVDT
+641 LRINSLAYPEDVADT

-716 AVGLPLGAIIGFIMS
+716 AVGLPLGAVIGFIVS

-847 LGFGAFDDYKKTV
+847 LGFCAFDDYKKIV
-860 VNDNRPDFLV
+860 LNDNRPDFLI
-870 SAPYGMAPRFVEEKV
+870 SAPYGMAPRFVEDKV
-885 PEIGG
+885 PEIGEV
-890 IAGISDVYAY
+890 AGISDVYAY

-913 SPLAE
+913 SPLTE
-918 PDKRSDIIYAFRL
+918 HDKRSNIIYAFRQTA
-931 ISGID
+931 GID
-936 HSSFFTS
+936 RLDFFTQT
-943 SQDLDNSSENDDEN
+943 QDLDSGSEDSSEDE
-957 GGDDNDTV
+957 DDNNN
-965 VLSYGKE
+965 
-972 TQLLEGTDIVISSY
+972 TQLVEGTDIVISSY

-1055 NPDAESED
+1055 NPDAASED

-1166 IKVGDRLE
+1166 IKVGERLE

-1231 LRPGSSRRLTAEE
+1231 LRPGSSRRLNAEE

-1406 MQNRLAMYPWALHA
+1406 IQNRLAMYPWALHA

-1427 AIQMVIYRAPL
+1427 AIQMVIYRVPL

>member
-279 QDDYDFAGSGVQLQN
+279 QDDYDFVGSGVQLQN

-305 YVVARLD
+305 YVVARLN

-344 FIKCAVEATTEGFKF
+344 FIKCAVEAATEGFKF
-359 GDANTKFSC
+359 GDANTKFNC

-568 YNYDSSMNPVL
+568 YNYDSSMNPV
-579 LTDKDGNDIMYLVN
+579 TIIDKDGKETMYLVN
-593 DSEYHIYAYFLDAR
+593 DSEFDIYYFYLNAKLQGDDEAA
-607 LSPNNNKDGF
+607 
-617 DLDAKNR
+617 DLDASDR

-641 LRINSLAYPEDVVDT
+641 LRINSLAYPEDVADT

-716 AVGLPLGAIIGFIMS
+716 AVGLPLGAVIGFIVS

-847 LGFGAFDDYKKTV
+847 LGFCAFDDYKKIV
-860 VNDNRPDFLV
+860 LNDNRPDFLI
-870 SAPYGMAPRFVEEKV
+870 SAPYGMAPRFVEDKV
-885 PEIGG
+885 PEIGEV
-890 IAGISDVYAY
+890 AGISDVYAY

-913 SPLAE
+913 SPLTE
-918 PDKRSDIIYAFRL
+918 HDKRSNIIYAFRQTA
-931 ISGID
+931 GID
-936 HSSFFTS
+936 RLDFFTQT
-943 SQDLDNSSENDDEN
+943 QDLDSGSEDSSEDE
-957 GGDDNDTV
+957 DDNNN
-965 VLSYGKE
+965 
-972 TQLLEGTDIVISSY
+972 TQLVEGTDIVISSY
-986 DKQNMLQLTA
+986 DKQNMLRLTA

-1055 NPDAESED
+1055 NPDAASED

-1231 LRPGSSRRLTAEE
+1231 LRPGSSRRLNAEE

-1406 MQNRLAMYPWALHA
+1406 IQNRLAMYPWALHA

-1427 AIQMVIYRAPL
+1427 AIQMVIYRVPL

>member
-279 QDDYDFAGSGVQLQN
+279 QDDYNFEGSGVQLQK

-344 FIKCAVEATTEGFKF
+344 FIKCAVEAATEGFKF
-359 GDANTKFSC
+359 GDANTKFNC

-568 YNYDSSMNPVL
+568 YNYDSSMNPV
-579 LTDKDGNDIMYLVN
+579 TIIDKDGKETMYLVN
-593 DSEYHIYAYFLDAR
+593 DSEFDIYYFYLNAKLQGDDEAA
-607 LSPNNNKDGF
+607 
-617 DLDAKNR
+617 DLDASDR

-716 AVGLPLGAIIGFIMS
+716 AVGLPLGAVIGFIVS

-847 LGFGAFDDYKKTV
+847 LGFCAFDDYKKIV
-860 VNDNRPDFLV
+860 VNDNRPDFLI

-885 PEIGG
+885 PEIGEVT
-890 IAGISDVYAY
+890 GISDVYAY

-913 SPLAE
+913 SPLTE
-918 PDKRSDIIYAFRL
+918 HDKRSNIIYAFRQTA
-931 ISGID
+931 GIGRLD
-936 HSSFFTS
+936 FFTQT
-943 SQDLDNSSENDDEN
+943 QDLDSGSEDSSEDE
-957 GGDDNDTV
+957 DDNNN
-965 VLSYGKE
+965 
-972 TQLLEGTDIVISSY
+972 TQLVKGSDIVINSFY
-986 DKQNMLQLTA
+986 RQGMLRFTD
-996 EQLARFIIP
+996 EQLARFVIP
-1005 NSSVSQSMAHI
+1005 NSSVSQSMYFI
-1016 TNYRAYYGYGDD
+1016 SDYRAHYGYGDSSMD
-1028 YFDPSQFIDPSN
+1028 SSQFIDPSN
-1040 PDAGDSDPQPDDVND
+1040 PDAADSDPQPDDVND
-1055 NPDAESED
+1055 NPDAASED

-1406 MQNRLAMYPWALHA
+1406 IQNRLAMYPWALHA

>member
-1 MITRKLAQQGMKG
+1 MVVITRKLAQQGMKG

-279 QDDYDFAGSGVQLQN
+279 QDDYNFEGSGVQLQK

-344 FIKCAVEATTEGFKF
+344 FIKCAVEAATEGFKF
-359 GDANTKFSC
+359 GDANTKFNC

-568 YNYDSSMNPVL
+568 YNYDSSMNPV
-579 LTDKDGNDIMYLVN
+579 TIIDKDGKETMYLVN
-593 DSEYHIYAYFLDAR
+593 DSEFDIYYFYLNAKLQGDDEAA
-607 LSPNNNKDGF
+607 
-617 DLDAKNR
+617 DLDASDR

-641 LRINSLAYPEDVVDT
+641 LRINSLAYPEDVEDT
-656 QATLTITVVGIIFIT
+656 QTTLTVTVVGIIFVT

-716 AVGLPLGAIIGFIMS
+716 AVGLPLGAVIGFIVS

-761 FGILALFLGM
+761 FGILALFIGM

-847 LGFGAFDDYKKTV
+847 LGFCAFDDYKKIV
-860 VNDNRPDFLV
+860 VNDNRPDFLI

-885 PEIGG
+885 PEIGEVT
-890 IAGISDVYAY
+890 GISDVYAY

-913 SPLAE
+913 SPLTE
-918 PDKRSDIIYAFRL
+918 YDKRSNIIYAFRQTA
-931 ISGID
+931 GID
-936 HSSFFTS
+936 CLDFFTQT
-943 SQDLDNSSENDDEN
+943 QDLDSGSEDSSEDE
-957 GGDDNDTV
+957 DDNNN
-965 VLSYGKE
+965 
-972 TQLLEGTDIVISSY
+972 TQLVEGSDIVINSFY
-986 DKQNMLQLTA
+986 RQGMLRFTD
-996 EQLARFIIP
+996 EQLARFVIP
-1005 NSSVSQSMAHI
+1005 NSSVSQSMYFI
-1016 TNYRAYYGYGDD
+1016 SDYRAHYGYGDSSMD
-1028 YFDPSQFIDPSN
+1028 SSQFIDPSN
-1040 PDAGDSDPQPDDVND
+1040 PDAADSDPQPDDVND

-1231 LRPGSSRRLTAEE
+1231 LRPGSSRRLNAEE

-1355 SFKLEQYRTGFLNGL
+1355 SFKLEQYKAGFLNGL
-1370 ISILIANALV
+1370 IAVLIANALV

-1406 MQNRLAMYPWALHA
+1406 IQNRLAMYPWALHA

>member
-1 MITRKLAQQGMKG
+1 MVVITRKLAQQGMKG

-19 FLLRTVITLSFVFI
+19 LLLRTVITLSFVFI

-279 QDDYDFAGSGVQLQN
+279 QDDYNFEGSGVQLQK

-344 FIKCAVEATTEGFKF
+344 FIKCAVEAATEGFKF
-359 GDANTKFSC
+359 GDANTKFNC

-539 WVEICDGG
+539 WVEIWDSG

-556 FNEKGVIETPAT
+556 FNENGVIEAPAT
-568 YNYDSSMNPVL
+568 YNYDSSMNPV
-579 LTDKDGNDIMYLVN
+579 TIIDKDGKETMYLVN
-593 DSEYHIYAYFLDAR
+593 DSEFDIYYFYLNAKLQGDDEAA
-607 LSPNNNKDGF
+607 
-617 DLDAKNR
+617 DLDASDR

-716 AVGLPLGAIIGFIMS
+716 AVGLPLGAVIGFIVS

-761 FGILALFLGM
+761 FGILALFIGM

-847 LGFGAFDDYKKTV
+847 LGFGAFDDYKKIV
-860 VNDNRPDFLV
+860 VNDNRPDFLI

-885 PEIGG
+885 PEIGEVT
-890 IAGISDVYAY
+890 GISDVYAY

-913 SPLAE
+913 SPLTE
-918 PDKRSDIIYAFRL
+918 HDKRSNIIYAFRQTA
-931 ISGID
+931 GID
-936 HSSFFTS
+936 RLDFFTQT
-943 SQDLDNSSENDDEN
+943 QDLDSGSEDSSEDE
-957 GGDDNDTV
+957 DDNNN
-965 VLSYGKE
+965 
-972 TQLLEGTDIVISSY
+972 TQLVEGSDIVINSFY
-986 DKQNMLQLTA
+986 RQGMLRFTD
-996 EQLARFIIP
+996 EQLARFVIP
-1005 NSSVSQSMAHI
+1005 NSSVSQSMYFI
-1016 TNYRAYYGYGDD
+1016 SDYRAHYGYGDSSMD
-1028 YFDPSQFIDPSN
+1028 SSQFIDPSN
-1040 PDAGDSDPQPDDVND
+1040 PDAADSDPQPDDVND

-1231 LRPGSSRRLTAEE
+1231 LRPGSARRLNAEE

-1406 MQNRLAMYPWALHA
+1406 IQNRLAMYPWALHA

>member
-279 QDDYDFAGSGVQLQN
+279 QDDYNFEGSGVQLQK

-344 FIKCAVEATTEGFKF
+344 FIKCAVEAATEGFKF
-359 GDANTKFSC
+359 GDANTKFNC

-568 YNYDSSMNPVL
+568 YNYDSSMNPV
-579 LTDKDGNDIMYLVN
+579 TIIDKDGKETMYLVN
-593 DSEYHIYAYFLDAR
+593 DSEFDIYYFYLNAKLQGDDEAA
-607 LSPNNNKDGF
+607 
-617 DLDAKNR
+617 DLDASDR

-641 LRINSLAYPEDVVDT
+641 LRINSLAYPEDVADT

-716 AVGLPLGAIIGFIMS
+716 AVGLPLGAVIGFIVS

-761 FGILALFLGM
+761 FGILALFIGM

-847 LGFGAFDDYKKTV
+847 LGFCSFDDYKKIV
-860 VNDNRPDFLV
+860 VNDNRPDFLI

-885 PEIGG
+885 PEIGEVT
-890 IAGISDVYAY
+890 GISDVYAY

-913 SPLAE
+913 SPLTE
-918 PDKRSDIIYAFRL
+918 YDKRSNIIYAFRQTA
-931 ISGID
+931 GID
-936 HSSFFTS
+936 CLDFFTQT
-943 SQDLDNSSENDDEN
+943 QDLDSGSEDSSEDE
-957 GGDDNDTV
+957 DDNNN
-965 VLSYGKE
+965 
-972 TQLLEGTDIVISSY
+972 TQLVEGSDIVINSFY
-986 DKQNMLQLTA
+986 RQGMLRFTD
-996 EQLARFIIP
+996 EQLARFVIP
-1005 NSSVSQSMAHI
+1005 NSSVSQSMYFI
-1016 TNYRAYYGYGDD
+1016 SDYRAHYGYGDSFMD
-1028 YFDPSQFIDPSN
+1028 SSQFIDPSN
-1040 PDAGDSDPQPDDVND
+1040 PDAADSDPQPDDVND

-1258 INGHTDFYIY
+1258 INGRTDFYIY

>member
-78 DDEYAVSELLGT
+78 DDEYSVSELLGT

-108 SFKLLEGDFPKSR
+108 SFKLLEGSFPTSR

-131 GALGASVDVGD
+131 GALGASVGVGD

-153 SISEDEKQTFKAK
+153 SISEDEKQEFRSK
-166 IKSNNADTLSSL
+166 IRSNNADTLSSL

-184 SFVGKMFDSTT
+184 SFLGRMFDSTD
-195 SCYYKGRGYV
+195 SCTYKGRGYV
-205 TTQFKQNGTPLS
+205 TTRYKQNGVPLS

-230 LYFDFEFNGESLGW
+230 LYFTDEFMGTDIYSVDETV
-244 DSNEAIKEITAYDPT
+244 KEVTAYDPT
-259 LYTYEGMTV
+259 LYTYESMTV

-279 QDDYDFAGSGVQLQN
+279 QDDYNFEGSGAQLQK
-294 DIRDKGVVMNQ
+294 DIRDKGLVMSQ

-344 FIKCAVEATTEGFKF
+344 FIKGAVESTKEGFRF
-359 GDANTKFSC
+359 GDVNTEFNC
-368 PSNVFIKS
+368 PANVFIKS

-395 EKSVNETYDEFL
+395 EKSIIEAYDEFL
-407 ANQTYREVM
+407 ANQTYHEIM
-416 LYGKPCLISDKNYD
+416 LNGSPCLISDENYD
-430 ESCMVEPQTVYAPI
+430 ESRVVEAQTVYAPI
-444 NGYAIFVWD
+444 GGYAVFVWN

-465 ASEEV
+465 ASEGV
-470 NVLVPKDVFDMFV
+470 NVLIPKDVFDMFV
-483 EEFVLEADERT
+483 EEFVLEADERK

-512 RILDTLKKFDV
+512 RILDTLKKFDI

-539 WVEICDGG
+539 WVEVWDSG

-556 FNEKGVIETPAT
+556 FNENGVIEAPAT
-568 YNYDSSMNPVL
+568 YNYDYSMNPV
-579 LTDKDGNDIMYLVN
+579 TIIDKDGKETMYLVN
-593 DSEYHIYAYFLDAR
+593 DSEFDIYYFYLNAKLQGDDEAA
-607 LSPNNNKDGF
+607 
-617 DLDAKNR
+617 DLDASNR

-631 QSPYDNTNTH
+631 QSPYDNNNVH

-656 QATLTITVVGIIFIT
+656 QTTLTVTVVGIIFVT
-671 TACAVFQIFLTQIKR
+671 TACAVFQVFLTQIKR

-705 GMLVWEGVYLL
+705 GMLVWEGIYLL
-716 AVGLPLGAIIGFIMS
+716 VVGLPLGAVIGFIVS

-743 NKSIIFS
+743 KQSIIFS

-761 FGILALFLGM
+761 FGILALFIGM

-885 PEIGG
+885 PEIGE

-913 SPLAE
+913 SPFAE

-972 TQLLEGTDIVISSY
+972 TQLLEGTDIVISIY
-986 DKQNMLQLTA
+986 GKQNMLQLTA

-1055 NPDAESED
+1055 NPDIDPGEG

-1073 IYGIDADYPVME
+1073 VYGIGADYPIME
-1085 QLKAAFAQSDFD
+1085 QLKAAFAESDFD
-1097 EKEFA
+1097 EKQFA

-1116 GTSDDYTS
+1116 GASDKYTS
-1124 VVEGD
+1124 AVEGN
-1129 FSKVS
+1129 FSKLPYT
-1134 HAKRMSA
+1134 KRMSA

-1166 IKVGDRLE
+1166 IKVGDQLE

-1181 VGDETTSDKT
+1181 VGDDTTSGSTIRKT
-1191 IKKTATVGAIINYFP
+1191 VTVGAIINYFP

-1231 LRPGSSRRLTAEE
+1231 LRPGSSRRLNAEE

-1258 INGHTDFYIY
+1258 INGHTDFYVY
-1268 GSDEMTRADTDLPLL
+1268 GGDEMTRADTDLPLL

-1289 GLSLTNYRES
+1289 GLSLTNYREG

-1355 SFKLEQYRTGFLNGL
+1355 SFKLEQYKAGFLNGL
-1370 ISILIANALV
+1370 IAVLIANALV

-1406 MQNRLAMYPWALHA
+1406 IQNRLAMYPWALHA

-1427 AIQMVIYRAPL
+1427 AIQMIIYRAPL
-1438 KTVLKRS
+1438 KTVLRRS

>member
-279 QDDYDFAGSGVQLQN
+279 QDDYNFEGSGVQLQK

-344 FIKCAVEATTEGFKF
+344 FIKCAVEAATEGFKF
-359 GDANTKFSC
+359 GDANTKFNC

-494 AEINDVLGGSFVS
+494 AEINDVLGGAFVS

-512 RILDTLKKFDV
+512 RILDTLKKFDI

-568 YNYDSSMNPVL
+568 YNYDSSMRPVL
-579 LTDKDGNDIMYLVN
+579 LSDKDGNDIMYLVN
-593 DSEYHIYAYFLDAR
+593 DSEFDIYYFYLNAKLQGDDEAA
-607 LSPNNNKDGF
+607 
-617 DLDAKNR
+617 DLDASDR

-761 FGILALFLGM
+761 FGILALFIGM

-847 LGFGAFDDYKKTV
+847 LGFCSFDDYKKIV
-860 VNDNRPDFLV
+860 VNDNRPDFLI

-885 PEIGG
+885 PEIDEVT
-890 IAGISDVYAY
+890 GISDVYAY

-913 SPLAE
+913 SPLTE
-918 PDKRSDIIYAFRL
+918 YDKRSNIIYAFRQTA
-931 ISGID
+931 GID
-936 HSSFFTS
+936 CLDFFTQT
-943 SQDLDNSSENDDEN
+943 QDLDSGSEDSSEDE
-957 GGDDNDTV
+957 DDNNN
-965 VLSYGKE
+965 
-972 TQLLEGTDIVISSY
+972 TQLVEGSDIVINSFY
-986 DKQNMLQLTA
+986 RQGMLRFTD
-996 EQLARFIIP
+996 EQLARFVIP
-1005 NSSVSQSMAHI
+1005 NSSVSQSMYFI
-1016 TNYRAYYGYGDD
+1016 SDYRAHYGYGDSSMD
-1028 YFDPSQFIDPSN
+1028 SSQFIDPSN
-1040 PDAGDSDPQPDDVND
+1040 PDAADSDPQPDDVND

>member
-279 QDDYDFAGSGVQLQN
+279 QDDYDFVGSGVQLQN

-344 FIKCAVEATTEGFKF
+344 FIKCAVEAATEGFKF
-359 GDANTKFSC
+359 GDANTKFNC

-395 EKSVNETYDEFL
+395 EKSVNETYYEFL

-494 AEINDVLGGSFVS
+494 AEINDVLGGAFVS

-568 YNYDSSMNPVL
+568 YNYDSSMIPV
-579 LTDKDGNDIMYLVN
+579 TIIDKDGKETMYLVN
-593 DSEYHIYAYFLDAR
+593 DSEFDIYYFYLNAKLQGDDEAA
-607 LSPNNNKDGF
+607 
-617 DLDAKNR
+617 DLDASDR

-705 GMLVWEGVYLL
+705 GMLVWEGIYLL
-716 AVGLPLGAIIGFIMS
+716 VIGLPLGAVIGFIVS

-743 NKSIIFS
+743 KQSIIFS

-761 FGILALFLGM
+761 FGILALFIGM

-847 LGFGAFDDYKKTV
+847 LGFCSFDDYKKIV
-860 VNDNRPDFLV
+860 VNDNRPDFLI

-885 PEIGG
+885 PEIDEV
-890 IAGISDVYAY
+890 AGISDVYAY

-913 SPLAE
+913 SPLTE
-918 PDKRSDIIYAFRL
+918 YDKRSNIIYAFRQTA
-931 ISGID
+931 GID
-936 HSSFFTS
+936 CLDFFTQT
-943 SQDLDNSSENDDEN
+943 QDLDSGSEDSSEDE
-957 GGDDNDTV
+957 DDNNN
-965 VLSYGKE
+965 

-996 EQLARFIIP
+996 EQLARFVIP
-1005 NSSVSQSMAHI
+1005 NSSVSQSMYYI
-1016 TNYRAYYGYGDD
+1016 NDYRAHYGYGDS
-1028 YFDPSQFIDPSN
+1028 YMDPSQFIDPSN

-1055 NPDAESED
+1055 NPDIDPGEG

-1073 IYGIDADYPVME
+1073 VYGIGADYPIME

-1258 INGHTDFYIY
+1258 INGRTDFYIY

>member
-1 MITRKLAQQGMKG
+1 M
-14 RKRDT
+14 
-19 FLLRTVITLSFVFI
+19 
-33 TLATI
+33 
-38 FISSIKH
+38 
-45 TENYQKEQLYATW
+45 
-58 QTSILGATQGEI
+58 
-70 DYVKSHFN
+70 
-78 DDEYAVSELLGT
+78 
-90 YDGVGTVGTIDD
+90 
-102 NLIGMG
+102 
-108 SFKLLEGDFPKSR
+108 
-121 NDILIESNQL
+121 
-131 GALGASVDVGD
+131 
-142 TITVEVKYQVG
+142 
-153 SISEDEKQTFKAK
+153 
-166 IKSNNADTLSSL
+166 
-178 SPDERE
+178 
-184 SFVGKMFDSTT
+184 
-195 SCYYKGRGYV
+195 
-205 TTQFKQNGTPLS
+205 
-217 QSERL
+217 
-222 FEYLYYRS
+222 
-230 LYFDFEFNGESLGW
+230 
-244 DSNEAIKEITAYDPT
+244 
-259 LYTYEGMTV
+259 
-268 KLFTE
+268 
-273 YYYAYS
+273 
-279 QDDYDFAGSGVQLQN
+279 
-294 DIRDKGVVMNQ
+294 
-305 YVVARLD
+305 
-312 FNVCGIIE
+312 
-320 TYTDRW
+320 
-326 DTGFST
+326 
-332 LANSFVCESGAD
+332 
-344 FIKCAVEATTEGFKF
+344 
-359 GDANTKFSC
+359 
-368 PSNVFIKS
+368 
-376 KSLTPVEAY
+376 
-385 CVCVDASESS
+385 
-395 EKSVNETYDEFL
+395 
-407 ANQTYREVM
+407 
-416 LYGKPCLISDKNYD
+416 
-430 ESCMVEPQTVYAPI
+430 
-444 NGYAIFVWD
+444 
-453 VPEYTDAAGNHH
+453 
-465 ASEEV
+465 
-470 NVLVPKDVFDMFV
+470 
-483 EEFVLEADERT
+483 
-494 AEINDVLGGSFVS
+494 
-507 AASQY
+507 
-512 RILDTLKKFDV
+512 
-523 FKKYMPY
+523 
-530 GDFRKDTEN
+530 
-539 WVEICDGG
+539 
-547 TKYVLNRKY
+547 
-556 FNEKGVIETPAT
+556 
-568 YNYDSSMNPVL
+568 
-579 LTDKDGNDIMYLVN
+579 
-593 DSEYHIYAYFLDAR
+593 
-607 LSPNNNKDGF
+607 
-617 DLDAKNR
+617 
-624 EYYASLR
+624 
-631 QSPYDNTNTH
+631 
-641 LRINSLAYPEDVVDT
+641 DT

-705 GMLVWEGVYLL
+705 GMLVWEGIYLL
-716 AVGLPLGAIIGFIMS
+716 VIGLPLGAVIGFIVS

-743 NKSIIFS
+743 KQSIIFS

-761 FGILALFLGM
+761 FGILALFIGM

-847 LGFGAFDDYKKTV
+847 LGFCSFDDYKKIV
-860 VNDNRPDFLV
+860 VNDNRPDFLI

-885 PEIGG
+885 PEIDEV
-890 IAGISDVYAY
+890 AGISDVYAY

-913 SPLAE
+913 SPLTE
-918 PDKRSDIIYAFRL
+918 YDKRSNIIYAFRQTA
-931 ISGID
+931 GID
-936 HSSFFTS
+936 CLDFFTQT
-943 SQDLDNSSENDDEN
+943 QDLDSGSEDSSEDE
-957 GGDDNDTV
+957 DDNNN
-965 VLSYGKE
+965 

-996 EQLARFIIP
+996 EQLARFVIP
-1005 NSSVSQSMAHI
+1005 NSSVSQSMYYI
-1016 TNYRAYYGYGDD
+1016 NDYRAHYGYGDS
-1028 YFDPSQFIDPSN
+1028 YMDPSQFIDPSN

-1258 INGHTDFYIY
+1258 INGRTDFYIY

-1406 MQNRLAMYPWALHA
+1406 IQNRLAMYPWALHA

>member
-1 MITRKLAQQGMKG
+1 MVVITRKLAQQGMKG

-279 QDDYDFAGSGVQLQN
+279 QDDYNFEGSGAQLQK

-344 FIKCAVEATTEGFKF
+344 FIKCAVEAATEGFKF
-359 GDANTKFSC
+359 GDANTKFNC

-395 EKSVNETYDEFL
+395 EKSVNETYYEFL

-568 YNYDSSMNPVL
+568 YNYDSSMNPV
-579 LTDKDGNDIMYLVN
+579 TIIDKDGKETMYLVN
-593 DSEYHIYAYFLDAR
+593 DSEFDIYYFYLNAKLQGDDEAA
-607 LSPNNNKDGF
+607 
-617 DLDAKNR
+617 DLDASDR

-641 LRINSLAYPEDVVDT
+641 LRINSLAYPEDVADT

-716 AVGLPLGAIIGFIMS
+716 AVGLPLGAVIGFIVS

-847 LGFGAFDDYKKTV
+847 LGFCSFDDYKKIV
-860 VNDNRPDFLV
+860 VNDNRPDFLI

-885 PEIGG
+885 PEIGEVT
-890 IAGISDVYAY
+890 GISDVYAY

-913 SPLAE
+913 SPLTE
-918 PDKRSDIIYAFRL
+918 YDKRSNIIYAFRQTA
-931 ISGID
+931 GID
-936 HSSFFTS
+936 CLDFFTQT
-943 SQDLDNSSENDDEN
+943 QDLDSGSEDSSEDE
-957 GGDDNDTV
+957 DDNNN
-965 VLSYGKE
+965 
-972 TQLLEGTDIVISSY
+972 TQLVEGSDIVINSFY
-986 DKQNMLQLTA
+986 RQGMLRFTD
-996 EQLARFIIP
+996 EQLARFVIP
-1005 NSSVSQSMAHI
+1005 NSSVSQSMYFI
-1016 TNYRAYYGYGDD
+1016 SDYRAHYGYGDSSMD
-1028 YFDPSQFIDPSN
+1028 SSQFIDPSN
-1040 PDAGDSDPQPDDVND
+1040 PDAADSDPQPDDVND